1 MTAFILACILLA
13 ILLFYRFY
21 FLRSPERV
29 VPNDDTLFVSPANG
43 KIIAIL
49 NQDELREGENKLYK
63 ENKEVIDDR
72 TAGFWSG
79 ATLISIVMTPLD
91 VHYQKAPLASKL
103 IQETYEEGRFF
114 NAMKSN
120 DTMKSTFQNE
130 YNSMLFQTPENYQF
144 RIIQI
149 AGFVARRI
157 VDFMHI
163 GQEVKQGEKI
173 WLIKLGSQVSIV
185 LDKNFEILAQTGD
198 LVVDGETILARKK

>member
-1 MTAFILACILLA
+1 MSLVVSLSLLIGIGA
-13 ILLFYRFY
+13 FYRFY
-21 FLRSPERV
+21 FLRSPERA

-43 KIIAIL
+43 KIIAII
-49 NQDELREGENKLYK
+49 NQDELKAGETQLYK

-72 TAGFWSG
+72 TAGFGSG
-79 ATLISIVMTPLD
+79 ATLISIMMTPLD

-103 IQETYEEGRFF
+103 LEQTYEEGRFF

-157 VDFMHI
+157 VDFMQV
-163 GQEVKQGEKI
+163 GQEVQQGEKI

-185 LDKNFEILAQTGD
+185 LDQHFEVLAQTGD
-198 LVVDGETILARKK
+198 IVIDGETILARKK

>member
-1 MTAFILACILLA
+1 MFLA
-13 ILLFYRFY
+13 ISLCLLMGIGAFYRLY
-21 FLRSPERV
+21 FLRSPERA

-43 KIIAIL
+43 KIIAII
-49 NQDELREGENKLYK
+49 NQDELKTGESKLYK
-63 ENKEVIDDR
+63 ANKEVIDDR
-72 TAGFWSG
+72 TTGFGSG
-79 ATLISIVMTPLD
+79 ATLISIMMTPLD

-103 IQETYEEGRFF
+103 IEETYEEGRFF

-130 YNSMLFQTPENYQF
+130 YNSMLFQTPEQYQF

-157 VDFMHI
+157 VDFMQV

-173 WLIKLGSQVSIV
+173 
-185 LDKNFEILAQTGD
+185 
-198 LVVDGETILARKK
+198 